1 MKIKTFLAT
10 GAMLLSFVALGSAKS
25 WSIVVDSNTKAGN
38 VALPAGNYNVKIDNN
53 QALFTSE
60 TGKKFTVP
68 VKVQNGSTKYDETA
82 VRTAKQGDANVIQ
95 AIDLSG
101 TTEELT
107 FSE

>member
-25 WSIVVDSNTKAGN
+25 WSIVVDSNTKAGS
-38 VALPAGNYNVKIDNN
+38 VALPAGNYNVKVDNN

-60 TGKKFTVP
+60 TGKKFTVA
-68 VKVQNGSTKYDETA
+68 VKVK
-82 VRTAKQGDANVIQ
+82 TAKQGDANVIQ

-101 TTEELT
+101 TTQELT
-107 FSE
+107 FGE